1 MTSGSTSVS
10 YIPNQ
15 GINRVPICSL
25 QTYLYQKCLYLT
37 NFMHVSKMFMG
48 LLHFKIDYNMYLGEY
63 LAINKHIFTLCDRYQ
78 VEKKENCFLILLPN

>member
-1 MTSGSTSVS
+1 M
-10 YIPNQ
+10 Q
-15 GINRVPICSL
+15 SL

-37 NFMHVSKMFMG
+37 NCMHVSKMFMG

-78 VEKKENCFLILLPN
+78 IEKKENCFLILLPN